1 MFYRTDKNEHGL
13 PHNPFKALVSPRPIG
28 WISTRSVDGINNL
41 APYSFFNAISDNPPM
56 VMFSSDAYKDSIRNA
71 EQTGS
76 FACNLVSYDLK
87 DAMNLSSQ
95 PVASEIDEFEL
106 AGLTIAE
113 CETINVPYV
122 KLAPAVLECRTLK
135 VERLVDLAGVQA
147 KNWMCLGQVTAIHI
161 DDAFLEDGLVNTA
174 MLRPLSRLGYREYAV
189 IDKAFALD
197 RPQENSLDQD

>member
-135 VERLVDLAGVQA
+135 VERLVDLAGGQA

>member
-41 APYSFFNAISDNPPM
+41 APYSFFNAISDSPPM
-56 VMFSSDAYKDSIRNA
+56 VMFSSDTYKDSIRNA

-76 FACNLVSYDLK
+76 FACNLVSYGLK

-122 KLAPAVLECRTLK
+122 KLAPAILECRTLK
-135 VERLVDLAGVQA
+135 VERLVDLAGGQA
-147 KNWMCLGQVTAIHI
+147 KNWMCIGQVTAIHI
-161 DDAFLEDGLVNTA
+161 DDTFLEDGLVNTA
-174 MLRPLSRLGYREYAV
+174 RLRPLSRLGYREYAV

-197 RPQENSLDQD
+197 RPQEKSRD